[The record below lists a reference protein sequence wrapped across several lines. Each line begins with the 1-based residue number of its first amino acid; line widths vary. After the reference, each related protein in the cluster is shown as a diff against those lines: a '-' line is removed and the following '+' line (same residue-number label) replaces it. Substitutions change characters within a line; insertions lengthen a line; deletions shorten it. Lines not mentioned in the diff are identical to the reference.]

1 MTHSQASVRTQ
12 VGLGKILYVMF
23 VGSCDIIISNIHR
36 GKPSSKVRV
45 KHHHRAQLRL
55 ATNTDRVRILVL
67 EGRSERSH

>member
-1 MTHSQASVRTQ
+1 MTHSQDSVRTQ

-23 VGSCDIIISNIHR
+23 VVGSCDIISNIHR
-36 GKPSSKVRV
+36 GKLSSKVRV

-67 EGRSERSH
+67 EGRSEKSH